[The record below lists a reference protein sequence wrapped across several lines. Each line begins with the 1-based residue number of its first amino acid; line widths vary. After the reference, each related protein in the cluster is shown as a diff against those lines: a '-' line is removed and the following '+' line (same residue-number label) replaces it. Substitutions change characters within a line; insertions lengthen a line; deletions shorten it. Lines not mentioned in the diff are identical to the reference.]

1 MNLKRKILFAA
12 VGALATG
19 VVFSAGVFLGYTRG
33 PSVDRVTGLLNKE
46 SGKEPPPADFS
57 AFWTTWNA
65 IKSKY
70 VSSKDIDNQ
79 KMVWGAAEGIVKS
92 LGDPYSVFFPPQ
104 ENKEFKETIRG
115 DFGGVGMEIG
125 MKGGY
130 LVVVSPLK
138 NTPAYKAGIKS
149 GDKILKINDKITLD
163 MTVEEAVRLIR
174 GEKGTT
180 VKLTIFQKGDD
191 ATKEI
196 VLTRDIIKIPILD
209 TEEKPGGIF
218 VIKMYSFS
226 GNATNEFRNA
236 LLKFIDSG
244 KNKLIIDLRGNPGGF
259 LDSAVEVSGWFLDK
273 GAVVVK
279 EKFGNGDETVFRSKG
294 NRIFNNLPLAVLV
307 NEGSA
312 SASEIMA
319 GALREHNVA
328 KLVGAKTFGK
338 GSVQELVEITPQT
351 SLKITI
357 AKWLTPNGVS
367 ISENGLEPDF
377 KVELTKKDIEAEKD
391 PQMDKAMEIVNNWN
405 SVKDS
410 VKK

>member
-1 MNLKRKILFAA
+1 MSLKRKIL
-12 VGALATG
+12 LATAGMLAAG

-33 PSVDRVTGLLNKE
+33 PSVDKVTGLLNKE
-46 SGKEPPPADFS
+46 SGKESPADFS

-70 VSSKDIDNQ
+70 VSSKDVDNQ
-79 KMVWGAAEGIVKS
+79 KMVWGAAEGMVKS

-138 NTPAYKAGIKS
+138 NTPAYKSGIKS

-180 VKLTIFQKGDD
+180 VKLTVLQKGDD

-226 GNATNEFRNA
+226 GNAANEFRNA

-244 KNKLIIDLRGNPGGF
+244 KTKLIIDLRGNPGGF

-273 GAVVVK
+273 GAVVVR

-294 NRIFNNLPLAVLV
+294 NRIFNNLPLVILV

-319 GALREHNVA
+319 GALREHSVA

-391 PQMDKAMEIVNNWN
+391 PQMDKAMEIVNNW
-405 SVKDS
+405 SS
-410 VKK
+410 IKK